1 MGFYSLLFIYNSLLI
16 IQWILLWVD
25 ESTYFVITLPKL
37 SSLKNSQ
44 RQEEAQCTIDRHP
57 TLGTR
62 LKGGVT
68 N

>member
-1 MGFYSLLFIYNSLLI
+1 MGVLLI
-16 IQWILLWVD
+16 VELVLLWVD

-44 RQEEAQCTIDRHP
+44 WQEEAQCTIDRHL
-57 TLGTR
+57 TLGIR